1 MAEETIPTTTE
12 TPIAEAPAAAVPDPA
27 PAEAPAQAAA
37 TSTESLIARVE
48 EEAAQAIE
56 AIKESAAGLESK
68 AADMEARIHQEVDV
82 MWENLRANVSSVVP
96 TTVHNFMHGEM
107 EGLKA
112 RVSSLFH
119 KEA

>member
-1 MAEETIPTTTE
+1 MSDPETTTTE
-12 TPIAEAPAAAVPDPA
+12 TPAVEGPAAAAPDPV
-27 PAEAPAQAAA
+27 PAEVPAQPAAA
-37 TSTESLIARVE
+37 SPESAIQRIE
-48 EEAAQAIE
+48 DAALAALAKVE
-56 AIKESAAGLESK
+56 AIPAELESK